1 MILPL
6 NPSRRYAAPSPNPKD
21 LGRAGVG
28 SHLGEVPARAE
39 GAISRQSRRGRVNKK
54 SESFNSDLYS
64 KIQSAR

>member
-28 SHLGEVPARAE
+28 SHLGGGAAKYPKGEGGGGGPEKFLAKITEV
-39 GAISRQSRRGRVNKK
+39 
-54 SESFNSDLYS
+54 
-64 KIQSAR
+64 KIGEYYRLSNN